1 MLLLA
6 TGLAIAAPAG
16 AVPAGNAV
24 GDPVRGLERYEAIC
38 GGCHSI
44 EADRIG
50 PRHRG
55 VVGRKAGSIAGFAY
69 SPALKKARLV
79 WTPAVLDRWL
89 QGPPKLVPG
98 TFMGIAVSD
107 PADRRDIIAYLATQ
121 SVAKP

>member
-1 MLLLA
+1 MLLAVL
-6 TGLAIAAPAG
+6 IAAADPAG
-16 AVPAGNAV
+16 AVPAGDAPTGN
-24 GDPVRGLERYEAIC
+24 PTRGAERYEAIC

-44 EADRIG
+44 DADRIG

-69 SPALKKARLV
+69 SPALMKSGLV

-98 TFMGIAVSD
+98 TFMGIAVSEA
-107 PADRRDIIAYLATQ
+107 ADRADIIAYLATQ
-121 SVAKP
+121 TIPKP